1 MEAVRA
7 MAEQRET
14 GKGTPNPFGDL
25 GRKVEERV
33 SSTVPLVEQEVRRVI
48 AYLNEEV
55 VPDIR
60 REGSQALRAAAEQL
74 HKLAQHLDANRHQP
88 APPTTPPP
96 AEASANTSAAT
107 PEDGSRT
114 K

>member
-1 MEAVRA
+1 

-14 GKGTPNPFGDL
+14 GKSSGNPFGDLASDL

-33 SSTVPLVEQEVRRVI
+33 STAVPQVEQEVRRVI
-48 AYLNEEV
+48 AYLNDEV

-74 HKLAQHLDANRHQP
+74 HKLAQHLDTSRNPPATPSPAEPEAANRG
-88 APPTTPPP
+88 
-96 AEASANTSAAT
+96 E
-107 PEDGSRT
+107 GSRT

>member
-1 MEAVRA
+1 MGLVRA

-14 GKGTPNPFGDL
+14 GKSSGNPFGDL

-33 SSTVPLVEQEVRRVI
+33 SSAVPQVEQEVRRVI
-48 AYLNEEV
+48 AYLNDEV

-74 HKLAQHLDANRHQP
+74 HKLAQHLDASRNPP
-88 APPTTPPP
+88 APPSTPSP
-96 AEASANTSAAT
+96 AEPVAANRG
-107 PEDGSRT
+107 EGSQT